1 MELLEATLMNP
12 PRKFVQAAGALS
24 ALIAPGLLGTL
35 CAAAP
40 AFSAAPPCPSRED
53 PRSTAYQFR
62 AQMERCEGIRGSR
75 PIAAIGLRLASYTIG
90 EAKRERRAEWGEVIR
105 LQVPAGLDLPAVT
118 VQARG
123 GDYQMTPLRLGSPR
137 QGWRTFEWGAGLIQR
152 ENISSSQLRATALLR
167 QPGDADQWLP
177 VKFTPA
183 GGYSLVIAS
192 NGTLPL
198 ANVRILGP
206 GKRLVQECSGPTLLE
221 TELLCNWDGRNEPAG
236 TYFLVAR
243 SAEGRGNLLN
253 VSLRHDPRWLSR

>member
-1 MELLEATLMNP
+1 MA
-12 PRKFVQAAGALS
+12 S
-24 ALIAPGLLGTL
+24 ALVFVVLAL
-35 CAAAP
+35 AAWASAAP
-40 AFSAAPPCPSRED
+40 PPCPSRED
-53 PRSTAYQFR
+53 PRSTAYQLR
-62 AQMERCEGIRGSR
+62 TQMERCEGIRGSR
-75 PIAAIGLRLASYTIG
+75 PIVAIGLRLASYTIG

-105 LQVPAGLDLPAVT
+105 LQVPAGLEATVVT

-137 QGWRTFEWGAGLIQR
+137 QGWRAFEWGAGLILR
-152 ENISSSQLRATALLR
+152 ENISPSQLRATALLR

-183 GGYSLVIAS
+183 GVYSLVIAS
-192 NGTLPL
+192 NGALPV

-206 GKRLVQECSGPTLLE
+206 GKRLVQECSGPTRLE

-236 TYFLVAR
+236 TYILVAR

>member
-1 MELLEATLMNP
+1 MGLLEATLINP
-12 PRKFVQAAGALS
+12 PRKFVQAAGVLS
-24 ALIAPGLLGTL
+24 ALLASGLLGAL

-75 PIAAIGLRLASYTIG
+75 PITAIGLRLASYTIG
-90 EAKRERRAEWGEVIR
+90 EAKRERRADWGEVIR
-105 LQVPAGLDLPAVT
+105 LQVPAGLESPAVM

-152 ENISSSQLRATALLR
+152 EQISASQLRATALLR
-167 QPGDADQWLP
+167 QPGDADQWIP

-192 NGTLPL
+192 NGALPV
-198 ANVRILGP
+198 ANVRIIGP
-206 GKRLVQECSGPTLLE
+206 GNRLVQECSGPTRLE

-253 VSLRHDPRWLSR
+253 VSLRHDPRWLAR